1 MIRVL
6 FVCLGNIC
14 RSPMAEAVFQHMVNE
29 AGLADQIEA
38 DSAGT
43 GEWHQGSSAHPGT
56 LQILKTNG
64 IAYDGRGRTLAPM
77 DMQNFDYII
86 TMDNDNLHNVQR
98 LHDLASGT
106 AKVAPLLD
114 FSEVAKQAGIRE
126 VPDPFFTGGF
136 ETVYLMAKDGAA
148 GLLKT
153 IRHEH
158 NL

>member
-14 RSPMAEAVFQHMVNE
+14 RSPMAEAVFTHMVNE

-43 GEWHQGSSAHPGT
+43 GEWHVGSAAHPGT
-56 LQILKTNG
+56 LAVLKAHD

-98 LHDLASGT
+98 LHGLAKGT

-126 VPDPFFTGGF
+126 VPDPYFSGGF
-136 ETVYLMAKDGAA
+136 ETVYLMVTDAA
-148 GLLKT
+148 TGLLET
-153 IRHEH
+153 IRRDH